1 MQLDLGK
8 SRDVEASPD
17 MLALLREH
25 TKPSHERLDSAF
37 GSLALDRRE
46 GLVRFL
52 AAHTIGMTPLHETFR
67 HFVSEELNM
76 PAPDY
81 LTMLHKDLA
90 ALGVD
95 PMALPSLDMPPEAAT
110 GIGYVISGARL
121 GRSVIRRQGYW
132 GERQGFRSLYMED
145 DSGPA
150 CWKAL
155 LPWLRQRNFNRA
167 EEEAVSDAALASFDT
182 FARAFAV
189 SPAEDSL
196 KEMGADG

>member
-1 MQLDLGK
+1 
-8 SRDVEASPD
+8 

-110 GIGYVISGARL
+110 DAGAPGIGYVISGSRL
-121 GRSVIRRQGYW
+121 GLSVIRRQGYW
-132 GERQGFRSLYMED
+132 GEQQGFRSLYMED

>member
-1 MQLDLGK
+1 M
-8 SRDVEASPD
+8 SPD

-25 TKPSHERLDSAF
+25 TGPSHEKLDAAF

-52 AAHTIGMTPLHETFR
+52 SAHTIGMTPLQDAFR
-67 HFVSEELNM
+67 RFVGEELDM

-81 LTMLHKDLA
+81 LAMLHKDLS

-95 PMALPSLDMPPEAAT
+95 PTALPSLDMLPETAKDA
-110 GIGYVISGARL
+110 GAPGVGYVIAGSRL
-121 GRSVIRRQGYW
+121 GLSVIRRQGYW
-132 GERQGFRSLYMED
+132 GEEQGFRSLYMED

-167 EEEAVSDAALASFDT
+167 ERDAVSAAALASFDT

-189 SPAEDSL
+189 SPTEDSL
-196 KEMGADG
+196 REMGADG